1 MVSLQEKIK
10 ERIQGLTAE
19 LISDE
24 ELKQAIRES
33 VEKLFFEQQKLKDG
47 FYTKETPSVV
57 DTLLKE
63 MLKEQVRNEIAF
75 WLGNNKAKVEEIVG
89 KVIREGIA
97 KVVFQVLDQ
106 QFSMSMNN
114 LGQDILNKLTNR

>member
-33 VEKLFFEQQKLKDG
+33 VEKLFFEPQKFKDG
-47 FYTKETPSVV
+47 YHTICKVDFNKLDFFLTGVKQVLHSVKYSIPVVSFETIS
-57 DTLLKE
+57 E
-63 MLKEQVRNEIAF
+63 HINEIEKELQKQKE
-75 WLGNNKAKVEEIVG
+75 WEG
-89 KVIREGIA
+89 K
-97 KVVFQVLDQ
+97 
-106 QFSMSMNN
+106 
-114 LGQDILNKLTNR
+114 